1 MALSLTYQSDAF
13 TVLLVTELWSV
24 IVWYNAGF
32 YAYEAKNLII
42 AEERN
47 NMIFG
52 KFDGTYH
59 ICTQKRDVYITKLC
73 LIDYLKNRQEVI
85 ELVKIDK

>member
-1 MALSLTYQSDAF
+1 M
-13 TVLLVTELWSV
+13 
-24 IVWYNAGF
+24 
-32 YAYEAKNLII
+32 

-59 ICTQKRDVYITKLC
+59 VCTQKRDIYITKLC

-85 ELVKIDK
+85 KIVKIDK